1 MTPSTA
7 HRPTSSSDLD
17 RRDFL
22 RGVAGAAG
30 ATLLPAW
37 LRAQSAR
44 LRVVVVGA
52 GLAGLSAAYEL
63 MRRGHSVTVV
73 EARPHAGGRVFTLR
87 SPWDDKLYA
96 EAGGEWV
103 HPNHTYMLHY
113 IKEFGMELVPDEGEK
128 GFWDNGKFF
137 SGEEAEKGIPGHADL
152 RKKIAEHVARI
163 DIFENPERSALAR
176 LDGMTYA
183 DWLRSLG
190 ASDAA
195 IARYRIGV
203 NDLMTVDVTEI
214 SALHMLYEYA
224 LPMHD
229 DVTESRIRG
238 GNTRLPEAFSH
249 ALTSRIRYN
258 SPVTKVYADPRGA
271 RVNCG
276 AGRSGFIV
284 EADHVIIAIPGTEI
298 SRLSFEP
305 ELPPDTARAY
315 QAIGL
320 GRIMKVVLQTRTR
333 FWEKHRP
340 PLQGVETLRE
350 AQSVYHSSNGQPG
363 PRGLLTNYVAG
374 WGADAWAPLG
384 YMGQMAAARKL
395 TGEIWKQPPTAFERS
410 MSWHWNVQKWT
421 RGSYAFFAP
430 GQMTSVRP
438 VVAQPVDRIHFAGEH
453 TAVWQGY
460 MNGAVES
467 GLRAA
472 SEVDPGI
479 RPLFDQLTQ
488 QAKAY
493 KSPA

>member
-1 MTPSTA
+1 MAATVVN
-7 HRPTSSSDLD
+7 
-17 RRDFL
+17 RRDFI
-22 RGVAGAAG
+22 RQAAATAGAA
-30 ATLLPAW
+30 LLPSWAE
-37 LRAQSAR
+37 AQGER
-44 LRVVVVGA
+44 LRVIVVGA

-63 MRRGHSVTVV
+63 LRRGHNVTVV
-73 EARPHAGGRVFTLR
+73 EARTHAGGRVLTLR
-87 SPWDDKLYA
+87 NPWDDKLYG

-103 HPNHTYMLHY
+103 HPNHTYIQHY
-113 IKEFGMELVPDEGEK
+113 IKEFGLELSPDEGEK

-137 SGEEAEKGIPGHADL
+137 SDADAEKSIPGSADL
-152 RKKIAEHVARI
+152 RKKIAEHAARI
-163 DIFENPERSALAR
+163 NIFENPERSALAR
-176 LDGMTYA
+176 LDGVNYA

-195 IARYRIGV
+195 IARIRVGV
-203 NDLMTVDVTEI
+203 NDLMTVDITEI

-238 GNTRLPEAFSH
+238 GNIRLPEGFSRVL
-249 ALTSRIRYN
+249 ASRIRYN
-258 SPVTKVYADPRGA
+258 SPVTKVYWDPRGV
-271 RVNCG
+271 RVNCSAG
-276 AGRSGFIV
+276 ASGFIV
-284 EADHVIIAIPGTEI
+284 EGDHVIIAIPGTEV
-298 SRLSFEP
+298 SRLRIEP
-305 ELPPDTARAY
+305 DLPPDTARAY

-320 GRIMKVVLQTRTR
+320 GRIMKVMLQTHTR

-340 PLQGVETLRE
+340 PLQGVETLHE

-384 YMGQMAAARKL
+384 YVGQIAGAKKL
-395 TGEIWKQPPTAFERS
+395 SGEIWKQPPTAFERGL
-410 MSWHWNVQKWT
+410 SWHWNVQKWI

-438 VVAQPVDRIHFAGEH
+438 VLAQPVDRMHFAGEH

-472 SEVDPGI
+472 SEVDPAI
-479 RPLFDQLTQ
+479 RPLFDELTQ
-488 QAKAY
+488 KARAY
-493 KSPA
+493 KSPG